1 LFFKPAKGYG
11 SKAAYRGDKLT
22 RRVFGEIL
30 QNDYVAQELVLPSER
45 QLEVENK
52 IVDFKLDLRHYV
64 YKGQTQLIS
73 ARLYQGQTTN
83 FRTPGG
89 GFAQVMVVPC
99 RDNSS
104 IDSV

>member
-1 LFFKPAKGYG
+1 MLPK
-11 SKAAYRGDKLT
+11 
-22 RRVFGEIL
+22 
-30 QNDYVAQELVLPSER
+30 QLVQPSER

-73 ARLYQGQTTN
+73 ARLYQGQN
-83 FRTPGG
+83 DQFPYSWR

-99 RDNSS
+99 PDNGIS
-104 IDSV
+104 